1 MICCDDP
8 TYVLRDESLLD
19 SEIDNLGSSA
29 ETRAGFIKVTP
40 ILAQGTL
47 NVTDDTSD
55 DLVSIAQGGPNLWTL
70 AINSVSTRSEE
81 QIHVY
86 VGDHPGSPARG
97 ILDKLHREN
106 PKITSSV
113 NLSALPK
120 PSAAMSCQAPPNKGR
135 GIVDRLTQ

>member
-1 MICCDDP
+1 MDGGF
-8 TYVLRDESLLD
+8 R
-19 SEIDNLGSSA
+19 LG
-29 ETRAGFIKVTP
+29 
-40 ILAQGTL
+40 QDTL
-47 NVTDDTSD
+47 NNRGIRD
-55 DLVSIAQGGPNLWTL
+55 AGTL

-81 QIHVY
+81 QILVH